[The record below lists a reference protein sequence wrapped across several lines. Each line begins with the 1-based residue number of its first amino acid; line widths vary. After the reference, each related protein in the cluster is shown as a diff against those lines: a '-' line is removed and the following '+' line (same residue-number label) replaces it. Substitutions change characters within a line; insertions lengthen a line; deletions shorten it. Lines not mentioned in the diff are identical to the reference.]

1 MCGVKASN
9 VLQLFCPFLT
19 AEDFILYEPKEG
31 GGKAVNPFPQIHTG
45 TMLNI
50 YTVQYALYKG
60 VTSMLVATKTSLDHL
75 YRIKNLHGTA
85 ELLPAG
91 Y

>member
-1 MCGVKASN
+1 
-9 VLQLFCPFLT
+9 
-19 AEDFILYEPKEG
+19 
-31 GGKAVNPFPQIHTG
+31 
-45 TMLNI
+45 
-50 YTVQYALYKG
+50 
-60 VTSMLVATKTSLDHL
+60 MLVATKTSLDHL